1 MADAHADREAVRVL
15 DLRVDG
21 LRNLDR
27 ISLAPGPQVN
37 LVLGA
42 NGAGKTSLVEG
53 LHLLSHGRSFR
64 TGQIDALIGRTRTGF
79 ELFAEVLKGPGEHR
93 LALGMAR
100 DPGGWRLRDR
110 GMPVATL
117 VDFVRL
123 LPVVTAEPESHLVV
137 TGAAEGRRRYLD
149 WLLFHVEP
157 DFLLL
162 WRRYLRALR
171 QRNAALRSGNAGDAD
186 LAPWESELAASGVAM
201 DSARQA
207 SLAALGPAVGDLMQ
221 RFLPDQ
227 DLAGLRYRQGWP
239 AGLSLAEALADGRD
253 SDRERGFTQRGPHRS
268 DWRLVLADGAS
279 QTHLSRGQAKLAALA
294 CLLGQAVLFHDRQGA
309 WPILVVDDLGS
320 ELDQDKQAL
329 LLDWLVG
336 TGAQVFITGTAA
348 GPDWPRHLPGD
359 HRRFHVEQGRV
370 TPLL

>member
-1 MADAHADREAVRVL
+1 MAGAEADRSTVRAL
-15 DLRVDG
+15 DLRIAG

-27 ISLAPGPQVN
+27 VVLAPGPEVN
-37 LVLGA
+37 LLLGA

-53 LHLLSHGRSFR
+53 LHVLSHGRSFR
-64 TGQIDALIGRTRTGF
+64 TGQIDALVGRGRTGF
-79 ELFAEVLKGPGEHR
+79 DLFADVLHGPGERR

-100 DPGGWRLRDR
+100 HDGGWRLRDR
-110 GMPVATL
+110 GEPVATL

-157 DFLLL
+157 EFLQL

-171 QRNAALRSGNAGDAD
+171 QRNAALRSGSAGDAD
-186 LAPWESELAASGVAM
+186 LAPWESELASSGVAM
-201 DSARQA
+201 DAARQA
-207 SLAALGPAVGDLMQ
+207 SLASLEPAIAELMK

-227 DLAGLRYRQGWP
+227 ALVGLRYRQGWP
-239 AGLSLAEALADGRD
+239 TGLSLADALVEGRG

-268 DWRLVLADGAS
+268 DWRLVLADGGT
-279 QTHLSRGQAKLAALA
+279 QTQLSRGQAKLAALA
-294 CLLGQAVLFHDRQGA
+294 CLLGQAVHFQGRQGV

-320 ELDQDKQAL
+320 ELDAGRQAL
-329 LLDWLVG
+329 LLDWLVN
-336 TGAQVFITGTAA
+336 TGAQVFITATSD
-348 GPDWPRHLPGD
+348 GPGWHDHLPPD